1 MNRKKK
7 HTSTTRPAS
16 RLARI
21 KSSLK
26 YTIPSGKRSPV
37 AEYMGGTN
45 FFLGVG
51 AVVPS
56 AAGIEE
62 SISIASDCCSVA
74 AGADSGREE
83 KMGEAMRV

>member
-1 MNRKKK
+1 M
-7 HTSTTRPAS
+7 
-16 RLARI
+16 
-21 KSSLK
+21 
-26 YTIPSGKRSPV
+26 

>member
-1 MNRKKK
+1 M
-7 HTSTTRPAS
+7 RPAS

-37 AEYMGGTN
+37 AGYIGGTN

-51 AVVPS
+51 TVVPS
-56 AAGIEE
+56 AAGAEE
-62 SISIASDCCSVA
+62 STSIAFDCCSVT

-83 KMGEAMRV
+83 KMGEAMSV